1 MKLKTS
7 LFYTI
12 KGFDKYKMNPVI
24 TNLTQQQQQQQL
36 ISFMEKHSLGFPK
49 RALCLFSMA
58 QFVISRLFAP
68 IKSSSRNNRNESVRL
83 RHEFLKRCSR
93 KFGLYLS
100 PQFIFRGRSQP
111 INPRDVIQFQS
122 TSSLQKQLLA
132 LSHYGTAT
140 LLGNT
145 SAIAEI
151 SYRLFKITMYDPRG
165 NIDNRFKKILLQ
177 LIEYGISRRCPDCL
191 GVMACLLDDG
201 LGIVQIDKRRS
212 LKLAGQSAEAGS
224 IYGLFSLA
232 RLLKDNSDHASYHDR
247 YDNGIDIDEDD
258 LGIRQFVFERA
269 TRDEQIRQTLKEYG
283 CESCLD
289 QFYDGKDECH
299 YCGFEFD
306 VFNHYSD
313 DDDTSVS
320 KPEQMRIA
328 VEIYYKI
335 LRENPSSHPI
345 CVDSRK
351 ELVKIYKARER
362 FFAGSIEA
370 TDKEIRRLE
379 AI

>member
-1 MKLKTS
+1 MN
-7 LFYTI
+7 I
-12 KGFDKYKMNPVI
+12 NPVF
-24 TNLTQQQQQQQL
+24 TNLTQQKQQQQL
-36 ISFMEKHSLGFPK
+36 ICFMKENRLDFP
-49 RALCLFSMA
+49 RESLCLFSMA

-68 IKSSSRNNRNESVRL
+68 MKSSSRNNRNESVRL
-83 RHEFLKRCSR
+83 RQEFLKRCSM

-100 PQFIFRGRSQP
+100 PQFIIRGRSQP

-177 LIEYGISRRCPDCL
+177 LIEYGISRRCPDCI
-191 GVMACLLDDG
+191 GVMAYLLDDG
-201 LGIVQIDKRRS
+201 LGIVQIDRQRS
-212 LKLAGQSAEAGS
+212 LELAGQSAEDGS
-224 IYGLFSLA
+224 IYGWFALA

-258 LGIRQFVFERA
+258 LGVRKFVRS
-269 TRDEQIRQTLKEYG
+269 RIPLDEQIRQTLEEYG
-283 CESCLD
+283 CESCLN

-299 YCGFEFD
+299 YCGFKFD

-313 DDDTSVS
+313 DDDKSVS
-320 KPEQMRIA
+320 KQEQMRIA
-328 VEIYYKI
+328 VDIYYKI
-335 LRENPSSHPI
+335 LSENPSSHPI
-345 CVDSRK
+345 CIDSRK
-351 ELVKIYKARER
+351 NLVKIYKERER
-362 FFAGSIEA
+362 LFGGSIKA
-370 TDKEIRRLE
+370 TDEEIRRLE
-379 AI
+379 SI